1 MRLNFENSY
10 FMNKNSVIG
19 IILIVVIFIGWFYW
33 ITPSKEERERIQH
46 RQDSIAQANR
56 ARELEEKQRF
66 NAAEQEMQ
74 TAVYQS
80 DSNVETDAQLQDIYG
95 AFSTVVKGE
104 EQIFT
109 IENDVLKMTL
119 SSKGAYVKTV
129 ELKGYK
135 TWDGDSLIGFDA
147 NTSKFNI
154 AFSSINGNGNSI
166 PSNTRDFYFT
176 PYINGQIYEGDNT
189 IVVEDNPLIFS
200 FRANIADGNGELN
213 PEKYIE
219 FAYTVSKD
227 EYMVDFDVKT
237 VNMKNVIKSNTEFVT
252 IDWYADILK
261 QEKAVDRYNGSNV
274 YYKFMNDDV
283 ESLSGNRGGE
293 KDGEEILNSNL
304 KWRSFKQRFF
314 SYSLISK
321 DHFNSAMLGMK
332 TDFRKNN
339 PRYLKSMY
347 ASIEVPF
354 KGYEETNVIPMQY
367 YFGPNSLKIMDKYDI
382 GLDKQIP
389 LGGKL
394 VGWIN
399 RYIVVNVFDWLG
411 SYGWNY
417 GIVILVLTII
427 IKLCL
432 MPFAYKSY
440 QSTAKMRVL
449 KPEIEEINAKYPK
462 EEDNMKKQQAIMD
475 LYKKAGASPT
485 SGCLPMLLQLPILW
499 AVFRFFPS
507 SIELRQQPFLWADD
521 LSTYDSVLDLS
532 FNIPF
537 YGDHVSLF
545 TLLMTVTT
553 ILYTYINN
561 KQMAATNQQGMKG
574 MKVMMY
580 IMPIMFLGLFNSYSA
595 GLSYYYML
603 VNIITFIQMYLF
615 RVFTDEEKLR
625 KKIELAKQK
634 PVKKSRFQKRL
645 EEMQK
650 QQQQMQ
656 RRK

>member
-1 MRLNFENSY
+1 
-10 FMNKNSVIG
+10 MNKNSLIG
-19 IILIVVIFIGWFYW
+19 IILIIGIFVGWFIW
-33 ITPSKEERERIQH
+33 MTPSKEEIERQQH
-46 RQDSIAQANR
+46 IQDSIYQVNR
-56 ARELEEKQRF
+56 ARLVEDSIRFVQEQQQR
-66 NAAEQEMQ
+66 EQALSQPE
-74 TAVYQS
+74 
-80 DSNVETDAQLQDIYG
+80 VEDVSADAIRDRYG
-95 AFSTVVKGE
+95 VFASVATGE
-104 EQIFT
+104 EQVFT
-109 IENDVLKMTL
+109 IENDVMKMTM

-129 ELKGYK
+129 ELKDYK
-135 TWDGDSLIGFDA
+135 TWDSLPLIGFDE
-147 NTSKFNI
+147 NTTMFNI
-154 AFSSINGNGNSI
+154 GFFASNRNIN
-166 PSNTRDFYFT
+166 TTDLYFT
-176 PYINGQIYEGDNT
+176 PYYNGQVYEGENHI
-189 IVVEDNPLIFS
+189 IVGDNPLIFS
-200 FRANIADGNGELN
+200 FRANIDDNNGVLD
-213 PEKYIE
+213 PDKYIE
-219 FAYTVSKD
+219 FTYTVLKD
-227 EYMVDFDVKT
+227 DYMVDFDVRT
-237 VNMKNVIKSNTEFVT
+237 VKMKNVIASNTNFIT

-274 YYKFMNDDV
+274 YYKYSNDDV

-293 KDGEEILNSNL
+293 KDGEKTLSANL
-304 KWRSFKQRFF
+304 KWVSFKQRFF

-321 DHFNSAMLGMK
+321 DNFNSAVVGMK
-332 TDFRKNN
+332 EDYRKTN
-339 PRYLKSMY
+339 PRYLKTMY
-347 ASIEVPF
+347 ASVEAPF
-354 KGYEETNVIPMQY
+354 YGYEETNVIPMQY
-367 YFGPNSLKIMDKYDI
+367 YFGPNALKIMDKYGID
-382 GLDKQIP
+382 LDKQIP

-399 RYIVVNVFDWLG
+399 RYIVVNVFNWLG

-427 IKLCL
+427 IKLAL

-449 KPEIEEINAKYPK
+449 KPEIDEISAKYPDEK
-462 EEDNMKKQQAIMD
+462 DNMKKQQAVME

-499 AVFRFFPS
+499 AIFRFFPS

-521 LSTYDSVLDLS
+521 LSTYDSILDLG
-532 FNIPF
+532 FTIPF

-545 TLLMTVTT
+545 TLLMTITT

-561 KQMAATNQQGMKG
+561 KQMAATQQQGMKG
-574 MKVMMY
+574 MKLMMY
-580 IMPIMFLGLFNSYSA
+580 LMPIMFLGLFNSYSA

-615 RVFTDEEKLR
+615 RVFTDEDKLR
-625 KKIELAKQK
+625 KKIEMAKQR
-634 PVKKSRFQKRL
+634 PVKKSAFQKRL

>member
-1 MRLNFENSY
+1 
-10 FMNKNSVIG
+10 MNKNSIIG
-19 IILIVVIFIGWFYW
+19 IILIIGILVGWTIW
-33 ITPSKEERERIQH
+33 VTPSKEEIARQREI
-46 RQDSIAQANR
+46 QDSIYQVNR
-56 ARELEEKQRF
+56 ARYIQDSIRF
-66 NAAEQEMQ
+66 VEAQNAAEQQLMAQPENGVASDAVMRDKYGVFAT
-74 TAVYQS
+74 TA
-80 DSNVETDAQLQDIYG
+80 T
-95 AFSTVVKGE
+95 GE
-104 EQIFT
+104 EKLYT

-119 SSKGAYVKTV
+119 TTKGAFVKTV
-129 ELKGYK
+129 ELKDYK
-135 TWDGDSLIGFDA
+135 TWDSLPLIGFDE
-147 NTSKFNI
+147 NTSKFNLSFF
-154 AFSSINGNGNSI
+154 ASNRNINTI
-166 PSNTRDFYFT
+166 DLFFT
-176 PYINGQIYEGDNT
+176 PYLNNYQYDGDEN
-189 IVVEDNPLIFS
+189 IVVGEKPLVFSMRAYSDNLTDI
-200 FRANIADGNGELN
+200 LN
-213 PEKYIE
+213 PNQYIE
-219 FAYTVSKD
+219 FTYTITKD
-227 EYMVDFDVKT
+227 EYMIDFDVKT
-237 VNMKNVIKSNTEFVT
+237 VNMKNIIASNTNFVT
-252 IDWYADILK
+252 IDWYVDLLK

-274 YYKFMNDDV
+274 YYKFLSDDV
-283 ESLSGNRGGE
+283 ESLSGDRGGE
-293 KDGEEILNSNL
+293 KDGEKDLRANL
-304 KWRSFKQRFF
+304 KWLSFKQRFF
-314 SYSLISK
+314 SYSLIAK
-321 DHFNSAMLGMK
+321 DNFNSAVVGLK
-332 TDFRKNN
+332 TDVRSKN
-339 PRYLKSMY
+339 PRYLKTMY
-347 ASIEVPF
+347 ATIDVPF
-354 KGYEETNVIPMQY
+354 DAFQDNNTMAMQY

-449 KPEIEEINAKYPK
+449 KPEIDEINAKFPN
-462 EEDNMKKQQAIMD
+462 EADNMKKQQAVMD

-521 LSTYDSVLDLS
+521 LSTYDSILDLG

-580 IMPIMFLGLFNSYSA
+580 LMPIMFLGLFNSYSA

-615 RVFTDEEKLR
+615 RVFTDEDKLR

-650 QQQQMQ
+650 QQQQAQ
-656 RRK
+656 RKR

>member
-1 MRLNFENSY
+1 MFEKIF
-10 FMNKNSVIG
+10 FMNKNSIIG
-19 IILIVVIFIGWFYW
+19 IVLIIGILVGWSIW
-33 ITPSKEERERIQH
+33 VTPSKEEIARQREI
-46 RQDSIAQANR
+46 QDSIYQANR
-56 ARELEEKQRF
+56 ARYIADSIRF
-66 NAAEQEMQ
+66 MEAQKAAEQQLSTQSETNVASDAVMRDKYGVFTT
-74 TAVYQS
+74 TA
-80 DSNVETDAQLQDIYG
+80 
-95 AFSTVVKGE
+95 KGE
-104 EQIFT
+104 EQLYT

-119 SSKGAYVKTV
+119 TTKGAYVKTV
-129 ELKGYK
+129 ELKDYK
-135 TWDGDSLIGFDA
+135 TWDSLPLIGFDE
-147 NTSKFNI
+147 NTSKFNLSFF
-154 AFSSINGNGNSI
+154 A
-166 PSNTRDFYFT
+166 SNRNVNTIDLFFT
-176 PYINGQIYEGDNT
+176 PYLNNYPYDGDGK
-189 IVVEDNPLIFS
+189 IVVGEKPVVLS
-200 FRANIADGNGELN
+200 FRACSDDLTDVLN
-213 PEKYIE
+213 PNQYIE
-219 FAYTVSKD
+219 FTYTITKD

-237 VNMKNVIKSNTEFVT
+237 VNMKNIIASNTNFIT
-252 IDWYADILK
+252 IDWYVDLLK

-274 YYKFMNDDV
+274 YYKFLSDDV
-283 ESLSGNRGGE
+283 ESLSGDRGGE
-293 KDGEEILNSNL
+293 KDGEKDLRSNL
-304 KWRSFKQRFF
+304 KWLSFKQRFF
-314 SYSLISK
+314 SYSLIAK
-321 DHFNSAMLGMK
+321 DYFNSAIVGLK
-332 TDFRKNN
+332 TDVRSTN
-339 PRYLKSMY
+339 PRYLKTMY
-347 ASIEVPF
+347 AAVDVPF
-354 KGYEETNVIPMQY
+354 DAFQENNTLAMQF
-367 YFGPNSLKIMDKYDI
+367 YFGPNSLKIMDKYDLD
-382 GLDKQIP
+382 LDKQIP

-427 IKLCL
+427 IKLAL

-449 KPEIEEINAKYPK
+449 KPEIDEINAKYPDEK
-462 EEDNMKKQQAIMD
+462 DNMKKQQAVMD

-521 LSTYDSVLDLS
+521 LSTYDSILDLG

-615 RVFTDEEKLR
+615 RVFTDEDKLR
-625 KKIELAKQK
+625 KKIELAKQR

-650 QQQQMQ
+650 QQQQAQ
-656 RRK
+656 RKR

>member
-1 MRLNFENSY
+1 LFEKIF
-10 FMNKNSVIG
+10 FMNKNSIIG
-19 IILIVVIFIGWFYW
+19 IVLIIGILVGWSIW
-33 ITPSKEERERIQH
+33 VTPSKEEIARQREI
-46 RQDSIAQANR
+46 QDSIYQANR
-56 ARELEEKQRF
+56 ARYIADSIRF
-66 NAAEQEMQ
+66 MEAQKAAEQQLSTQSETNVASDAVMRDKYGVFTT
-74 TAVYQS
+74 TA
-80 DSNVETDAQLQDIYG
+80 
-95 AFSTVVKGE
+95 KGE
-104 EQIFT
+104 EQLYT

-119 SSKGAYVKTV
+119 TTKGAYVKTV
-129 ELKGYK
+129 ELKDYK
-135 TWDGDSLIGFDA
+135 TWDSLPLIGFDE
-147 NTSKFNI
+147 NTSKFNLSFF
-154 AFSSINGNGNSI
+154 A
-166 PSNTRDFYFT
+166 SNRNVNTIDLFFT
-176 PYINGQIYEGDNT
+176 PYLNNYPYDGDGK
-189 IVVEDNPLIFS
+189 IVVGEKPVVLS
-200 FRANIADGNGELN
+200 FRACSDDLTDVLN
-213 PEKYIE
+213 PNQYIE
-219 FAYTVSKD
+219 FTYTITKD

-237 VNMKNVIKSNTEFVT
+237 VNMKNIIASNTNFIT
-252 IDWYADILK
+252 IDWYVDLLK

-274 YYKFMNDDV
+274 YYKFLSDDV
-283 ESLSGNRGGE
+283 ESLSGDRGGE
-293 KDGEEILNSNL
+293 KDGEKDLRSNL
-304 KWRSFKQRFF
+304 KWLSFKQRFF
-314 SYSLISK
+314 SYSLIAK
-321 DHFNSAMLGMK
+321 DYFNSAIVGLK
-332 TDFRKNN
+332 TDVRSTN
-339 PRYLKSMY
+339 PRYLKTMY
-347 ASIEVPF
+347 AAVDVPF
-354 KGYEETNVIPMQY
+354 DAFQENNTLAMQF
-367 YFGPNSLKIMDKYDI
+367 YFGPNSLKIMDKYDLD
-382 GLDKQIP
+382 LDKQIP

-427 IKLCL
+427 IKLAL

-449 KPEIEEINAKYPK
+449 KPEIDEINAKYPDEK
-462 EEDNMKKQQAIMD
+462 DNMKKQQAVMD

-521 LSTYDSVLDLS
+521 LSTYDSILDLG

-615 RVFTDEEKLR
+615 RVFTDEDKLR
-625 KKIELAKQK
+625 KKIELAKQR

-650 QQQQMQ
+650 QQQQAQ
-656 RRK
+656 RKR

>member
-1 MRLNFENSY
+1 
-10 FMNKNSVIG
+10 MNKNSVIG
-19 IILIVVIFIGWFYW
+19 IILIIGIFVGWFIW
-33 ITPSKEERERIQH
+33 MTPSKEEIERQQH
-46 RQDSIAQANR
+46 IQDSIANVNR
-56 ARELEEKQRF
+56 ERALEEQRRIME
-66 NAAEQEMQ
+66 AEEQAQ

-80 DSNVETDAQLQDIYG
+80 DNEVVTDDQLRDRYG
-95 AFSTVVKGE
+95 VFASVATGE
-104 EQIFT
+104 EKIFT
-109 IENDVLKMTL
+109 IENDVLKMTM

-129 ELKGYK
+129 ELKDYK
-135 TWDGDSLIGFDA
+135 TWDSLPLIGFDENTTMFNISFFA
-147 NTSKFNI
+147 ANRIINTS
-154 AFSSINGNGNSI
+154 
-166 PSNTRDFYFT
+166 DLYFT
-176 PYINGQIYEGDNT
+176 PYCNGEVYNGDYDI
-189 IVVEDNPLIFS
+189 IVNDNPLIFS
-200 FRANIADGNGELN
+200 FIANVDDNNGNLN
-213 PEKYIE
+213 PDEYIE
-219 FAYTVSKD
+219 FTYTIQKD

-237 VNMKNVIKSNTEFVT
+237 VNMKNVIASNTSFIT

-274 YYKFMNDDV
+274 YYKYLNDDV

-293 KDGEEILNSNL
+293 KDGENTLSSNL
-304 KWRSFKQRFF
+304 KWISFKQRFF
-314 SYSLISK
+314 SYSLIAK
-321 DHFNSAMLGMK
+321 DNFSSAVVGMK
-332 TDFRKNN
+332 TDYRKNN
-339 PRYLKSMY
+339 PRYLKTMY
-347 ASIEVPF
+347 ASVEVPF
-354 KGYEETNVIPMQY
+354 QGFEETNVMPMQY
-367 YFGPNSLKIMDKYDI
+367 YFGPNSLKIMDKYDLD
-382 GLDKQIP
+382 LDKQIP

-427 IKLCL
+427 IKLAL

-449 KPEIEEINAKYPK
+449 KPEIDEINAKYPDEK
-462 EEDNMKKQQAIMD
+462 DNMKKQQAVMD

-521 LSTYDSVLDLS
+521 LSTYDSILDLG
-532 FNIPF
+532 FTIPF

-603 VNIITFIQMYLF
+603 VSIITFIQMYLF
-615 RVFTDEEKLR
+615 RVFTDEDKLR
-625 KKIELAKQK
+625 KKIEMAKQR
-634 PVKKSRFQKRL
+634 PVKKSGFQKRL
-645 EEMQK
+645 EEMQR

>member
-1 MRLNFENSY
+1 
-10 FMNKNSVIG
+10 MNKNSVIG
-19 IILIVVIFIGWFYW
+19 IILIIGIFVGWFIW
-33 ITPSKEERERIQH
+33 MTPSKEEIERQQH
-46 RQDSIAQANR
+46 IQDSIANVNRQRAFEEQKRIMEEAEAAAQA
-56 ARELEEKQRF
+56 
-66 NAAEQEMQ
+66 
-74 TAVYQS
+74 AVYQADDTEIT
-80 DSNVETDAQLQDIYG
+80 DSQLRDRYG
-95 AFSTVVKGE
+95 VFTSVARGE
-104 EQIFT
+104 EQVFT
-109 IENDVLKMTL
+109 VENDVLKMTM

-129 ELKGYK
+129 ELKDYK
-135 TWDGDSLIGFDA
+135 TWDSLPLIGFDENTTQFNMSFFA
-147 NTSKFNI
+147 ANRAINTS
-154 AFSSINGNGNSI
+154 
-166 PSNTRDFYFT
+166 DLYFT
-176 PYINGQIYEGDNT
+176 PYVNGQAYEGDNS
-189 IVVEDNPLIFS
+189 IVVGDNPLTIS
-200 FRANIADGNGELN
+200 FRANVDDNVGVLN
-213 PEKYIE
+213 PDEYIE
-219 FAYTVSKD
+219 FEYIVPKD
-227 EYMVDFDVKT
+227 EYMVDFVVKT
-237 VNMKNVIKSNTEFVT
+237 VNMRNVIASNTNFIT

-274 YYKFMNDDV
+274 YYKFVNDDV

-293 KDGEEILNSNL
+293 KDGEQALNSNL
-304 KWRSFKQRFF
+304 KWISFKQRFF
-314 SYSLISK
+314 SYSLIAK
-321 DHFNSAMLGMK
+321 ENFNSGSIGMK
-332 TDFRKNN
+332 ADYKKSN
-339 PRYLKSMY
+339 PRYLKTMY
-347 ASIEVPF
+347 ASVEVPF
-354 KGYEETNVIPMQY
+354 QGFEPTNVMPMQF
-367 YFGPNSLKIMDKYDI
+367 YFGPNSLKVMDRYDI

-449 KPEIEEINAKYPK
+449 KPEIDEINAKFPDEK
-462 EEDNMKKQQAIMD
+462 DNMKKQQAVMD

-521 LSTYDSVLDLS
+521 LSTYDSILDLG
-532 FNIPF
+532 FTIPF

-580 IMPIMFLGLFNSYSA
+580 LMPIMFLGLFNNYAA

-615 RVFTDEEKLR
+615 RVFTDEDKLR
-625 KKIELAKQK
+625 KKIELAKQR
-634 PVKKSRFQKRL
+634 PVKKSAFQKRL

-650 QQQQMQ
+650 QQQQAQ
-656 RRK
+656 RRR

>member
-1 MRLNFENSY
+1 MFEKIF
-10 FMNKNSVIG
+10 FMNKNSIIG
-19 IILIVVIFIGWFYW
+19 IVLIIGILVGWSIW
-33 ITPSKEERERIQH
+33 VTPSKEEIARQREI
-46 RQDSIAQANR
+46 QDSIYQANR
-56 ARELEEKQRF
+56 ARYIADSIRF
-66 NAAEQEMQ
+66 MEAQKAAEQQLSTQSETNDASDAVMRDKYGVFTT
-74 TAVYQS
+74 TA
-80 DSNVETDAQLQDIYG
+80 
-95 AFSTVVKGE
+95 KGE
-104 EQIFT
+104 EQLYT

-119 SSKGAYVKTV
+119 TTKGAYVRTV
-129 ELKGYK
+129 ELKDYK
-135 TWDGDSLIGFDA
+135 TWDSLPLIGFDE
-147 NTSKFNI
+147 NTSKFNLSFF
-154 AFSSINGNGNSI
+154 A
-166 PSNTRDFYFT
+166 SNRNVNTIDLFFT
-176 PYINGQIYEGDNT
+176 PYLNNYPYDGDGK
-189 IVVEDNPLIFS
+189 IVVGEKPVVLS
-200 FRANIADGNGELN
+200 FRAYSDDLTDVLN
-213 PEKYIE
+213 PNQYIE
-219 FAYTVSKD
+219 FTYTITKD

-237 VNMKNVIKSNTEFVT
+237 VNMKNIIASNTNFIT
-252 IDWYADILK
+252 IDWYVDLLK

-274 YYKFMNDDV
+274 YYKFLSDDV
-283 ESLSGNRGGE
+283 ESLSGDRGGE
-293 KDGEEILNSNL
+293 KDGEKDLRSNL
-304 KWRSFKQRFF
+304 KWLSFKQRFF
-314 SYSLISK
+314 SYSLIAK
-321 DHFNSAMLGMK
+321 DYFNSAIVGLK
-332 TDFRKNN
+332 TDVRSTN
-339 PRYLKSMY
+339 PRYLKTMY
-347 ASIEVPF
+347 AAVDVPF
-354 KGYEETNVIPMQY
+354 DAFQDNNTLAMQF
-367 YFGPNSLKIMDKYDI
+367 YFGPNSLKIMDKYDLD
-382 GLDKQIP
+382 LDKQIP

-427 IKLCL
+427 IKLAL

-449 KPEIEEINAKYPK
+449 KPEIDEINAKYPDEK
-462 EEDNMKKQQAIMD
+462 DNMKKQQAVMD

-521 LSTYDSVLDLS
+521 LSTYDSILDLG

-615 RVFTDEEKLR
+615 RVFTDEDKLR
-625 KKIELAKQK
+625 KKIELAKQR

-650 QQQQMQ
+650 QQQQAQ
-656 RRK
+656 RKR

>member
-1 MRLNFENSY
+1 
-10 FMNKNSVIG
+10 MNKNSVIG
-19 IILIVVIFIGWFYW
+19 IILILGILVGWSIW
-33 ITPSKEERERIQH
+33 VTPSKEEIARQREY
-46 RQDSIAQANR
+46 QDSIYRANR
-56 ARELEEKQRF
+56 ERYIQDSMRFVEAQKASEQQVVAQIGNGEMSDAMMRDKYGVFATTATGEEK
-66 NAAEQEMQ
+66 
-74 TAVYQS
+74 
-80 DSNVETDAQLQDIYG
+80 IY
-95 AFSTVVKGE
+95 TV
-104 EQIFT
+104 
-109 IENDVLKMTL
+109 ENDVMKLTL
-119 SSKGAYVKTV
+119 TSKGAFVKTV
-129 ELKGYK
+129 ELKDYK
-135 TWDGDSLIGFDA
+135 TWDSLPLIGFDE
-147 NTSKFNI
+147 NTTKFNLSFF
-154 AFSSINGNGNSI
+154 A
-166 PSNTRDFYFT
+166 SNRNVNTLDLYFT
-176 PYINGQIYEGDNT
+176 PYLNNYPYDGDEK
-189 IVVEDNPLIFS
+189 IVVGEKPVVLSFKAFSDNMS
-200 FRANIADGNGELN
+200 NELN
-213 PEKYIE
+213 PDQYIE
-219 FAYTVSKD
+219 FTYTITKD

-237 VNMKNVIKSNTEFVT
+237 VNMKNVIASNTNFIT

-274 YYKFMNDDV
+274 YYKFLSDDV

-293 KDGEEILNSNL
+293 KDGEKDLRSNL
-304 KWRSFKQRFF
+304 KWLSFKQRFF
-314 SYSLISK
+314 SYSLIAK
-321 DHFNSAMLGMK
+321 DYFNSAVIGMK
-332 TDFRKNN
+332 TDIRQNN
-339 PRYLKSMY
+339 PRYLKTMY
-347 ASIEVPF
+347 ATVDVPF
-354 KGYEETNVIPMQY
+354 DAFKETNDMPMQF

-382 GLDKQIP
+382 DLDKQIP

-399 RYIVVNVFDWLG
+399 RYIVVNVFNWLG

-417 GIVILVLTII
+417 GIVILVLTLI
-427 IKLCL
+427 IKIAL
-432 MPFAYKSY
+432 MPFAFKSY

-449 KPEIEEINAKYPK
+449 KPEIDEINAKYPDEK
-462 EEDNMKKQQAIMD
+462 DNMKKQQAVMD

-485 SGCLPMLLQLPILW
+485 AGCLPMLLQLPILW
-499 AVFRFFPS
+499 AIFRFFPS

-521 LSTYDSVLDLS
+521 LSTYDSILDLG

-580 IMPIMFLGLFNSYSA
+580 IMPIMFLGLFNSYSS

-603 VNIITFIQMYLF
+603 VNIITFLQMYLF
-615 RVFTDEEKLR
+615 RVFLDDEKLR

-634 PVKKSRFQKRL
+634 PVKKSGFQKRL
-645 EEMQK
+645 EELQR